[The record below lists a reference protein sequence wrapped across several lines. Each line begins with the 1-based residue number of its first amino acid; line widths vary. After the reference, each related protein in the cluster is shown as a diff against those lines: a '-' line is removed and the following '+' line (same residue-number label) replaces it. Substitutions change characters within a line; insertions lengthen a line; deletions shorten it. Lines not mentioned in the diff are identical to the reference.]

1 MAALLAKYLGAKY
14 AMVLVNNENYIDLID
29 SSDIDA
35 AFSPQAITIETVL
48 SKIRNT
54 HMVRM
59 HHLQNEEVEAIEFI
73 VEGTHKT
80 SAIIGRP
87 LSDIEFP
94 PCCILA
100 AVVRNKKL
108 YFSHPK
114 LRLSSKDHVIF
125 LVLKH
130 EYIHQ
135 LEEFFA
141 VNLTFMS

>member
-1 MAALLAKYLGAKY
+1 MLLALLLFVQRRKDPGPPAGGHI
-14 AMVLVNNENYIDLID
+14 LVVVSASELEVGCLRAADRGDLPRAD
-29 SSDIDA
+29 GHWPGSTGVDA

-108 YFSHPK
+108 YFS
-114 LRLSSKDHVIF
+114 V
-125 LVLKH
+125 
-130 EYIHQ
+130 
-135 LEEFFA
+135 
-141 VNLTFMS
+141 T